1 MKRSIRWIYHIG
13 CKHCDASDKVSMS
26 DGTEWMLELAIFLAS
41 SKPPMNKP
49 CNRFRKYKH
58 EVFIKEKM
66 IEFE

>member
-1 MKRSIRWIYHIG
+1 
-13 CKHCDASDKVSMS
+13 MS